1 MRGILLT
8 TIALSLIACPEAPSN
23 LEGGGAQPT
32 AEENQQLV
40 NNNGAF
46 DAAPTLDTVVD
57 EPSNTQEDLV
67 DDDSAVTLTGT
78 IVCESGTGPYRV
90 RIFVPPPSEGGPV
103 AETEGAPPGPLAAI
117 TVASAGAF
125 SILTP
130 AGSALKVLAYEDKD
144 DNGVPTPEETQF
156 GTADGGLTDLSSDTS
171 GIVLNCSN
179 SAPTPDP
186 IPVNTER
193 TPDGAMAPNS
203 EEGAPPEGMPVE
215 GGEAGIPGAPPEG
228 EMLPADGAQGPAP
241 AGLPSAPP
249 DQQ

>member
-1 MRGILLT
+1 MRRALLT
-8 TIALSLIACPEAPSN
+8 TIAFSLIACPEAPSN
-23 LEGGGAQPT
+23 LEGGGAQP
-32 AEENQQLV
+32 AEGQNQPQE
-40 NNNGAF
+40 NNNSIF

-57 EPSNTQEDLV
+57 DPTNTQEDLAA
-67 DDDSAVTLTGT
+67 DETAVTLTGT

-90 RIFVPPPSEGGPV
+90 RIFVPPPSEGGPQ
-103 AETEGAPPGPLAAI
+103 AETEGAPPGPLAAV
-117 TVASAGAF
+117 TVASAGEF

-130 AGSALKVLAYEDKD
+130 AAPALKVLAYEDKD

-203 EEGAPPEGMPVE
+203 AEGAPPEGMPVE
-215 GGEAGIPGAPPEG
+215 GGEPGVPGSPPEPG
-228 EMLPADGAQGPAP
+228 ILPADGAQGPAP
-241 AGLPSAPP
+241 EGLPSAPS
-249 DQQ
+249 DQ